1 MCVLQSANI
10 LLRGSHQSWINLYF
24 ALSSDMNSK
33 SWVKCHTFSNANVQE
48 GELIISMLR
57 NLRKILKIS
66 AKYLSN
72 SVSFSGSSASAGGN
86 VRDQV
91 QPLSS
96 VVRLTQTSL
105 CLLATTSRCRQRESR
120 VMAPLPLCL
129 SLLSHCSSIN
139 KQRREKI
146 AFMSKRQRLMLQVLE
161 SYNVDWPLPHS
172 PNLDRLLICCKH
184 DELKLS

>member
-1 MCVLQSANI
+1 MPCI
-10 LLRGSHQSWINLYF
+10 F
-24 ALSSDMNSK
+24 
-33 SWVKCHTFSNANVQE
+33 KCQCPRR
-48 GELIISMLR
+48 ELIISMLR

-72 SVSFSGSSASAGGN
+72 SVSFSGSSASRFLGLLHQSSLSSSLLLAGAGGN
-86 VRDQV
+86 VRDQA

-139 KQRREKI
+139 
-146 AFMSKRQRLMLQVLE
+146 
-161 SYNVDWPLPHS
+161 
-172 PNLDRLLICCKH
+172 
-184 DELKLS
+184 

>member
-1 MCVLQSANI
+1 MWKCVCFQGANI

-24 ALSSDMNSK
+24 ALSSEMNLTKNSR
-33 SWVKCHTFSNANVQE
+33 VKCHVFSNANVQE
-48 GELIISMLR
+48 NFEDQCKMFVQLCLLLR
-57 NLRKILKIS
+57 LFSIKVHWS
-66 AKYLSN
+66 SLS
-72 SVSFSGSSASAGGN
+72 SSLLLAGAGGN

-139 KQRREKI
+139 KQRREEI

-161 SYNVDWPLPHS
+161 SYNVD
-172 PNLDRLLICCKH
+172 
-184 DELKLS
+184 

>member
-1 MCVLQSANI
+1 
-10 LLRGSHQSWINLYF
+10 
-24 ALSSDMNSK
+24 
-33 SWVKCHTFSNANVQE
+33 
-48 GELIISMLR
+48 MLR

-72 SVSFSGSSASAGGN
+72 SVSFSGSSASRFLGLLHQSSLSSSLLLAGAGGN
-86 VRDQV
+86 VRDQA

-139 KQRREKI
+139 KQRREEI

-161 SYNVDWPLPHS
+161 SYNVD
-172 PNLDRLLICCKH
+172 
-184 DELKLS
+184 

>member
-1 MCVLQSANI
+1 
-10 LLRGSHQSWINLYF
+10 
-24 ALSSDMNSK
+24 
-33 SWVKCHTFSNANVQE
+33 
-48 GELIISMLR
+48 MLR

-72 SVSFSGSSASAGGN
+72 SVSFSGSSASRFLVLLHQSSLSSSLLLAGAEGN
-86 VRDQV
+86 VKDQA

-139 KQRREKI
+139 KQRREEI

-161 SYNVDWPLPHS
+161 SYNVD
-172 PNLDRLLICCKH
+172 
-184 DELKLS
+184 

>member
-1 MCVLQSANI
+1 
-10 LLRGSHQSWINLYF
+10 
-24 ALSSDMNSK
+24 MNSK
-33 SWVKCHTFSNANVQE
+33 SWVKCHAFSNANVQE

-72 SVSFSGSSASAGGN
+72 SVSFSGSSASPGGN

>member
-1 MCVLQSANI
+1 MPCI
-10 LLRGSHQSWINLYF
+10 F
-24 ALSSDMNSK
+24 
-33 SWVKCHTFSNANVQE
+33 KCQCPRR
-48 GELIISMLR
+48 ELIISMLR

-72 SVSFSGSSASAGGN
+72 SVSFSGSSASRFLGLLHQSSLSSSLLLAGAGGN
-86 VRDQV
+86 VRDQA

-96 VVRLTQTSL
+96 VVRLTQTSP

-139 KQRREKI
+139 
-146 AFMSKRQRLMLQVLE
+146 
-161 SYNVDWPLPHS
+161 
-172 PNLDRLLICCKH
+172 
-184 DELKLS
+184 